1 QQLRWQLLKRVVQMR
16 DALTAA
22 GLSVIGDPSAIVP
35 VLVGDEAL
43 ARMVSR
49 RLPELEVIANL
60 VEYPAVAKGNARFRL
75 QMMPSHTAENVM
87 ELAARLR
94 AAVDLVQGEYE
105 NYRSSVGAGQSVR
118 AAVA

>member
-1 QQLRWQLLKRVVQMR
+1 MR

-22 GLSVIGDPSAIVP
+22 QMEVIGDPSAIVP

-49 RLPELEVIANL
+49 RLPDLEVIANL

-75 QMMPSHTAENVM
+75 QMMPTHSAENVK

-94 AAVDLVQGEYE
+94 AAVDLATPEYE
-105 NYRSSVGAGQSVR
+105 QYRAGLEDRPELVR
-118 AAVA
+118 TAVA